1 MPMLSNI
8 GNNSLNFELIAGS
21 HLCVIF
27 DYIISRRGS
36 IVVSM
41 KDTSM
46 KESIIVSLKGEKT
59 SWTNKRININSNL
72 PVRQVY
78 LLKFR

>member
-1 MPMLSNI
+1 MFSNI
-8 GNNSLNFELIAGS
+8 GINCLNIELIAGS
-21 HLCVIF
+21 HHCVIF

-46 KESIIVSLKGEKT
+46 KESIIVSLKGKKT
-59 SWTNKRININSNL
+59 SWTNKRININSSL
-72 PVRQVY
+72 PVCQVY
-78 LLKFR
+78 LIKFR

>member
-1 MPMLSNI
+1 MFSNI
-8 GNNSLNFELIAGS
+8 GINCLNFELIAGS
-21 HLCVIF
+21 LLCVIF

-46 KESIIVSLKGEKT
+46 KESMIVSLKGKKT
-59 SWTNKRININSNL
+59 SWTNKRININSSL
-72 PVRQVY
+72 PVCQVY
-78 LLKFR
+78 LIKFR

>member
-1 MPMLSNI
+1 MY
-8 GNNSLNFELIAGS
+8 GNLDINSLKFELIAGS

-27 DYIISRRGS
+27 DYVISRRGS

-46 KESIIVSLKGEKT
+46 KESIIVSLKGKKT
-59 SWTNKRININSNL
+59 SWTNKRININSSL
-72 PVRQVY
+72 PIRQV
-78 LLKFR
+78 R